1 MMLVEKSFDTGEVVL
16 NYAEGPDNGPP
27 LVLLH
32 GWTDRWQD
40 FLPIIPTLS
49 MRWRICALD
58 FRGHGKSGRVQGK
71 YRPEDCVEDVAVFL
85 QNMVAE
91 PAVLFGHSAGGVAA
105 LMLGD
110 QIPEKVRA
118 IIVGDSPIDLDS
130 HIAQMNKE
138 EMKRYWANLR
148 DLLGKP
154 MEELMSALT
163 ERDYDV
169 SRLRYS
175 AKTLSQVEPEVL
187 DFHAE
192 GRTREFFRNVNM
204 DAVLRRISCPVLLLQ
219 GDPSNGGMLSD
230 HDVEYARSVNSEIS
244 NIVIPDEGHSLGLYT
259 WNVAPLLRAVM
270 NFLESLR

>member
-1 MMLVEKSFDTGEVVL
+1 MLVEKSFDTGEVVL
-16 NYAEGPDNGPP
+16 NYAEGPDNGSP

-49 MRWRICALD
+49 MRWHIYALD
-58 FRGHGKSGRVQGK
+58 FRGHGKSGRVHGK
-71 YRPEDCVEDVAVFL
+71 YRPEDLIEDITVFL
-85 QNMVAE
+85 RNIVAE

-105 LMLGD
+105 LMLGA
-110 QIPEKVRA
+110 QMPEKVQA

-130 HIAQMNKE
+130 HIAQISKE
-138 EMKRYWANLR
+138 EMRNYWANLR

-154 MEELMSALT
+154 MEVLIPALS
-163 ERDYDV
+163 ERGYNV

-175 AKTLSQVEPEVL
+175 AKTLSQVDPEVL

-192 GRTREFFRNVNM
+192 GRTEEFFRNVDM
-204 DAVLRRISCPVLLLQ
+204 DAMLRRISCPVLLLQ
-219 GDPSNGGMLSD
+219 GDPSKGGVLSD
-230 HDVEYARSVNSEIS
+230 REVEYAKSVNPEIS
-244 NIVIPDEGHSLGLYT
+244 NIVIHDEGHSLGLYT
-259 WNVAPLLRAVM
+259 WNVAPLQRAVM